1 MPEGLLFTNCGAIAQ
16 RFIPRVRTRI
26 LQAAA
31 VRMLLSIAPESS
43 GASESGAVWQI
54 SWSRYSSSSSVSS
67 ARDSGS
73 SILHGWRN
81 TREVPNEV
89 G

>member
-43 GASESGAVWQI
+43 GASESGARPADLLVQVFLQLQRQLRQGLRLQHIAW
-54 SWSRYSSSSSVSS
+54 VEEHTGG
-67 ARDSGS
+67 A
-73 SILHGWRN
+73 
-81 TREVPNEV
+81 E
-89 G
+89 

>member
-43 GASESGAVWQI
+43 GASESGAVRQI
-54 SWSRYSSSSSVSS
+54 FLQLQRQLRQGLRLQHIAWVEEHTGG
-67 ARDSGS
+67 A
-73 SILHGWRN
+73 
-81 TREVPNEV
+81 E
-89 G
+89 